1 MYDYYVRTCSNML
14 TMLHFLYSK
23 PSNSSKRYCASI
35 LVTLKARIETFEL
48 QYAAETSGTAGE
60 APIVRGRF
68 ASWHGRHHDDLEKAS
83 ARRLGKSTAAASAA
97 CRSLLCVH
105 PGDIMVSFLLI
116 PSLNVSSFRTS
127 LTIVTGHKGFTFF
140 SVWLTNSLWPGARAK
155 AVAVAPSA
163 PSIGWAQHCPHSS
176 LAVAFWPPRQI
187 EVKNTS
193 ACHIQAVQTHQHH
206 RASSNIIVA
215 NILKHP
221 QWSTSLPSSIA
232 HLIGLR
238 TLKQ

>member
-1 MYDYYVRTCSNML
+1 ML

-105 PGDIMVSFLLI
+105 PGDINASFLLI

-127 LTIVTGHKGFTFF
+127 LTIVTGHKRLHLFLGMAYRLTLAWCTSKGGGCRTFCA
-140 SVWLTNSLWPGARAK
+140 L
-155 AVAVAPSA
+155 
-163 PSIGWAQHCPHSS
+163 
-176 LAVAFWPPRQI
+176 
-187 EVKNTS
+187 
-193 ACHIQAVQTHQHH
+193 H
-206 RASSNIIVA
+206 R
-215 NILKHP
+215 LG
-221 QWSTSLPSSIA
+221 TTLP
-232 HLIGLR
+232 
-238 TLKQ
+238 T